1 MLPPAVEGEASLA
14 PTEECAAMTLAE
26 LAVTIGLLGVLGLT
40 ASRFGLSAIPAYLL
54 AGIILGPNDPEFVR
68 LVQPSE
74 VTDFVAEIGLIFL
87 LFFLGLE
94 FSVERLVR
102 SGRHVGLGGAAD
114 LLFNA
119 GLGFLVGA
127 AFFGVGF
134 AAVVVAACVYVSSS
148 AIAVKALTDFRRLAD
163 DETDLVLAILL
174 FEDVAIAAVL
184 GFVATGGGGV
194 GTTAWVSS
202 KALLFVAASL
212 AASRWLGPA
221 IGRLLQRLDLE
232 FFLLAVFG
240 FVVGMSAFAYWLE
253 MSEAVGALMA
263 GVILSESGVREEIEQ
278 RFFAV
283 RDVFAALFF
292 FTFAL
297 TIDLGKL
304 GDVGWIVLIAT
315 VATVVGKLGVGVLA
329 GRLGG
334 FTARQ
339 GLNAGAALVAHGE
352 FTIILAQL
360 AAGNAVLTMVERDD
374 IAAFAGLYVL
384 ATATVGVILMKESKR
399 IGRVAFRARPALE

>member
-1 MLPPAVEGEASLA
+1 
-14 PTEECAAMTLAE
+14 MTLAE
-26 LAVTIGLLGVLGLT
+26 LAVTVALLGVLGLT
-40 ASRFGLSAIPAYLL
+40 ASRFGVSAIPAYLL
-54 AGIILGPNDPEFVR
+54 AGIILGPNDPDFIR

-94 FSVERLVR
+94 FSVDRLLR

-114 LLFNA
+114 LGINA
-119 GLGFLVGA
+119 GLGLVVGVA
-127 AFFGVGF
+127 AFGF
-134 AAVVVAACVYVSSS
+134 SFTALVVAACIYVSSS
-148 AIAVKALTDFRRLAD
+148 AIAVKALSDFRRLAD

-184 GFVATGGGGV
+184 GFVATGGGDV
-194 GTTAWVSS
+194 GSTAGLTA
-202 KALLFVAASL
+202 KALLFVGVAL
-212 AASRWLGPA
+212 AASRWLGAP
-221 IGRLLQRLDLE
+221 IGRLLGRLEVE

-240 FVVGMSAFAYWLE
+240 FVIGMSAIASELE

-278 RFFAV
+278 RFFAM

-292 FTFAL
+292 FAFAL

-304 GDVGWIVLIAT
+304 GEVGWIVLLAVVVT
-315 VATVVGKLGVGVLA
+315 LVGKVGVGMIG

-334 FTARQ
+334 FTPRQ
-339 GLNAGAALVAHGE
+339 GLNAGAALVSHGE
-352 FTIILAQL
+352 FTIVIAQL
-360 AAGNAVLTMVERDD
+360 AAGNAALAVAHRED

-384 ATATVGVILMKESKR
+384 VTATVGVVLLKESKR
-399 IGRVAFRARPALE
+399 LGRALLPAPAVD

>member
-1 MLPPAVEGEASLA
+1 V
-14 PTEECAAMTLAE
+14 TLAE
-26 LAVTIGLLGVLGLT
+26 LALTIALLGVLGLT

-54 AGIILGPNDPEFVR
+54 AGILLGPNEPEFIE

-94 FSVERLVR
+94 FSVDRLLR

-114 LLFNA
+114 FVVNA
-119 GLGFLVGA
+119 GLGLLVGVA
-127 AFFGVGF
+127 AFGVSF
-134 AAVVVAACVYVSSS
+134 AALVVAACVYVSSS

-174 FEDVAIAAVL
+174 FEDVVIAAVL
-184 GFVATGGGGV
+184 GFVATGGGGLS
-194 GTTAWVSS
+194 TTAGVS
-202 KALLFVAASL
+202 AEAITFVAASL
-212 AASRWLGPA
+212 AVSRWLGAP
-221 IGRLLQRLDLE
+221 IGRLLARLELE

-240 FVVGMSAFAYWLE
+240 FVVGMSAVAVELD
-253 MSEAVGALMA
+253 MSEAIGALMA

-292 FTFAL
+292 FVFAL
-297 TIDLGKL
+297 TIDLGAL
-304 GDVGWIVLIAT
+304 GEVGWIVLLAL
-315 VATVVGKLGVGVLA
+315 VLTVVGKVGVGLLA
-329 GRLGG
+329 GGLGG
-334 FTARQ
+334 LTARQ
-339 GLNAGAALVAHGE
+339 GLNAGTALVAHGE
-352 FTIILAQL
+352 FTIIIAQL
-360 AAGNAVLTMVERDD
+360 AAGNAALAAADTAD

-384 ATATVGVILMKESKR
+384 ATATVGVLLMKESKR
-399 IGRVAFRARPALE
+399 LGRALVPAVAEP

>member
-1 MLPPAVEGEASLA
+1 
-14 PTEECAAMTLAE
+14 MTLSE
-26 LAVTIGLLGVLGLT
+26 LALTIALLGVLGLS

-54 AGIILGPNDPEFVR
+54 AGIILGPNEPSFIQ

-94 FSVERLVR
+94 FSVDRLVR
-102 SGRHVGLGGAAD
+102 SGRHVALGGAAD
-114 LLFNA
+114 FVFNA
-119 GLGFLVGA
+119 GLGLLVGVA
-127 AFFGVGF
+127 AFGFSF
-134 AAVVVAACVYVSSS
+134 AALVVAACIYVSSS

-174 FEDVAIAAVL
+174 FEDVVIAAVL
-184 GFVATGGGGV
+184 GFVASGGGELSATAGV
-194 GTTAWVSS
+194 SA
-202 KALLFVAASL
+202 KAVLFVAASL
-212 AASRWLGPA
+212 AASKWLGVH
-221 IGRLLQRLDLE
+221 IGRLLERLELE
-232 FFLLAVFG
+232 FFLLAIFG
-240 FVVGMSAFAYWLE
+240 FVVGMGAIALE
-253 MSEAVGALMA
+253 LDMSEAIGALMA

-292 FTFAL
+292 FAFAL
-297 TIDLGKL
+297 TIDLGAI
-304 GDVGWIVLIAT
+304 GEVGWIVLVAA
-315 VATVVGKLGVGVLA
+315 VATVVGKVGVGLVA

-352 FTIILAQL
+352 FTIIIAQL
-360 AAGNAVLTMVERDD
+360 AAGNAALAIADQED

-384 ATATVGVILMKESKR
+384 VTATVGVMLMKESKR
-399 IGRVAFRARPALE
+399 LGRALVPAEAES